1 MMKTIAVEDS
11 VTSVDPLKIA
21 PQNYRLLMEN
31 GRVRVYDVTI
41 KPGEKIALHTIG
53 PSVIYVFNDG
63 RLKHTYPDGKVRE
76 TDAVSGTVVWD
87 DAETH
92 ETENVGETDIHSLK
106 IELLQEL

>member
-1 MMKTIAVEDS
+1 MKTIAAEES
-11 VTSVDPLKIA
+11 VASLDPLKIA
-21 PQNYRLLMEN
+21 PRNYRLLMDN
-31 GRVRVYDVTI
+31 ARVRVYEVTI
-41 KPGEKIALHTIG
+41 RPGEKIALHSNG

-76 TDAVSGTVVWD
+76 TDAVKGTVIWD

>member
-1 MMKTIAVEDS
+1 MKTIATEDS
-11 VTSVDPLKIA
+11 VATLDPLNIA

-41 KPGEKIALHTIG
+41 SPGETIAMHSNG
-53 PSVIYVFNDG
+53 PSVIYVMNDG

-76 TDAVSGTVVWD
+76 TDAVSGSVIWD

-92 ETENVGETDIHSLK
+92 QTENIGETDIHSLK
-106 IELLQEL
+106 IELL